1 MQYGLIG
8 EKLGHS
14 YSERIHNMIGGYEY
28 RLCPLSPEGMRALL
42 KSRDF
47 RGLNV
52 TIPYKKDV
60 LPFCDVLSGEVE
72 RIGSANTLVNRDG
85 ALIAYNTDIGGLL
98 SLIQRAGVQVHG
110 KKAVILGSGGTS
122 LTARAACE
130 SLGARRIVTVS
141 RKGPVDY
148 EALYRDHADAQVLIN
163 ATPVGMYPGNGAS
176 PVDVARLPAL
186 EGVIDVVYNPDRTPL
201 VLAAQK
207 RGLPAAGG
215 LWMLVMQAVLAAE
228 KFLAKSVDTERAADI
243 YAALRAER
251 LNLVLAACPAAARPR
266 WAGRWPKRSAAL
278 YRLRRGDRA
287 RRRHAHPGNFPHTGR
302 GGLPRPRKRGHRP
315 HRQGVRPG
323 GRHRRRRAPARRK
336 RRRPAAKRHVLLLRA
351 PWSCWPPM
359 AAPSP
364 PAVWRRCAAWRPSA
378 PPSTPPAP
386 TRGWTTQARRT
397 GRGQRPARLSR
408 SWRAP
413 EQASAQGH
421 PRGVPP
427 GPRRRASPQ
436 I

>member
-28 RLCPLSPEGMRALL
+28 RLCPLPPEGMRALL

-98 SLIQRAGVQVHG
+98 SLIQRAGAQVHG

-130 SLGARRIVTVS
+130 ALGARRIVTVS

-163 ATPVGMYPGNGAS
+163 ATPVGMYPGNGVS
-176 PVDVARLPAL
+176 PADVARLPAL
-186 EGVIDVVYNPDRTPL
+186 EGVIDVIYNPDRTPL

-251 LNLVLAACPAAARPR
+251 LNIVLTGMPGSGKTTLGRALAEALHRPFVDCDAEIERAAGMPIPEIFRTQGEAAFRALESEIIARFGRESGQVIATGGGAPLR
-266 WAGRWPKRSAAL
+266 EENAVALRQNGVVLRLLRPVELLATDGRPLSAGGLEA
-278 YRLRRGDRA
+278 LRRMEA
-287 RRRHAHPGNFPHTGR
+287 E
-302 GGLPRPRKRGHRP
+302 
-315 HRQGVRPG
+315 
-323 GRHRRRRAPARRK
+323 RAPFYDSCADARVDNTDRLEQ
-336 RRRPAAKRHVLLLRA
+336 AVDSALRA
-351 PWSCWPPM
+351 F
-359 AAPSP
+359 
-364 PAVWRRCAAWRPSA
+364 REL
-378 PPSTPPAP
+378 
-386 TRGWTTQARRT
+386 AR
-397 GRGQRPARLSR
+397 A
-408 SWRAP
+408 
-413 EQASAQGH
+413 
-421 PRGVPP
+421 
-427 GPRRRASPQ
+427 
-436 I
+436 

>member
-28 RLCPLSPEGMRALL
+28 RLCPLSPKEMRALL

-110 KKAVILGSGGTS
+110 KKAIILGSGGTS

-176 PVDVARLPAL
+176 PADIARLPAL
-186 EGVIDVVYNPDRTPL
+186 EGVIDVIYNPDRTPL

-228 KFLAKSVDTERAADI
+228 KFLGKSVYT
-243 YAALRAER
+243 
-251 LNLVLAACPAAARPR
+251 
-266 WAGRWPKRSAAL
+266 
-278 YRLRRGDRA
+278 
-287 RRRHAHPGNFPHTGR
+287 
-302 GGLPRPRKRGHRP
+302 
-315 HRQGVRPG
+315 
-323 GRHRRRRAPARRK
+323 
-336 RRRPAAKRHVLLLRA
+336 
-351 PWSCWPPM
+351 
-359 AAPSP
+359 
-364 PAVWRRCAAWRPSA
+364 
-378 PPSTPPAP
+378 
-386 TRGWTTQARRT
+386 
-397 GRGQRPARLSR
+397 
-408 SWRAP
+408 
-413 EQASAQGH
+413 
-421 PRGVPP
+421 
-427 GPRRRASPQ
+427 
-436 I
+436 

>member
-98 SLIQRAGVQVHG
+98 SLIQRAGVQVRG

-130 SLGARRIVTVS
+130 ALGARRIVTVS

-176 PVDVARLPAL
+176 PADVARLPAL
-186 EGVIDVVYNPDRTPL
+186 EGVIDVIYNPDRTPL

-228 KFLAKSVDTERAADI
+228 KFLGKRVDTERAADI
-243 YAALRAER
+243 YAALRMER
-251 LNLVLAACPAAARPR
+251 LNIVLIGMPGSGKTTLGRALAEALHRPFVDCDAEIERAAGMPIPEIFRTKGETVFRALESKIIARFGKESGQVLPRAAARPC
-266 WAGRWPKRSAAL
+266 AKKTPSPCGRTAWCCSSSAL
-278 YRLRRGDRA
+278 WRG
-287 RRRHAHPGNFPHTGR
+287 
-302 GGLPRPRKRGHRP
+302 
-315 HRQGVRPG
+315 
-323 GRHRRRRAPARRK
+323 
-336 RRRPAAKRHVLLLRA
+336 
-351 PWSCWPPM
+351 WPPL
-359 AAPSP
+359 AVPSP
-364 PAVWRRCAAWRPSA
+364 PAAWRRCAAWKLSA
-378 PPSTPPAP
+378 PPSTLPAP
-386 TRGWTTQARRT
+386 TRAWTIQ
-397 GRGQRPARLSR
+397 PR
-408 SWRAP
+408 SSGPWTAPCAPFRNWRAP
-413 EQASAQGH
+413 EAMAA
-421 PRGVPP
+421 PRV
-427 GPRRRASPQ
+427 
-436 I
+436 